1 MGYIDI
7 RDREMTA
14 ADAERGT
21 SERQTIVWK
30 MQKYLYD
37 HRPYL
42 WLANDD
48 SVSALGPGWV
58 GFTNTPQGPFNE
70 LNIQSLTQVHQK

>member
-1 MGYIDI
+1 
-7 RDREMTA
+7 
-14 ADAERGT
+14 
-21 SERQTIVWK
+21 

-37 HRPYL
+37 HRPYR

-70 LNIQSLTQVHQK
+70 LNIESLTTVHQQ